1 MKALAKASSSIGV
14 HLIAFGFDAVGFQA
28 QSPHRLRVR
37 IGSRSVEVER
47 GVWEVPSTPHH
58 HLLKSLILGDLS
70 ELVWRLL
77 E

>member
-14 HLIAFGFDAVGFQA
+14 HLIAFGFDAVGFRA

-37 IGSRSVEVER
+37 IER
-47 GVWEVPSTPHH
+47 GVTPHH